1 MKDVIT
7 RFAPSPTGDLH
18 LGSIRTALINYIFT
32 LQAKSKSKNSKFL
45 LRIEDTD
52 KIRSKDIYKKNIMD
66 DLSWLGIKWDDEVI
80 VQSKRIKRH
89 QEIAYKLLEKKL
101 AFKCVCTE
109 EMLSKKREENI
120 KKQQVMKRLCIDC
133 ENNESIQNIDKN
145 FCIRIKIPD
154 EGTLTINDQVQGK
167 ITINN
172 KEIDNYVILRADDSP
187 TYMLSVVVDDY
198 DMGVNNIIRGDD
210 HLNNTFRQLYIYYN
224 LGWEIPDY
232 THIPLIHGMDGS
244 KLSKRHGAINIK
256 NLDEIGYLPHAIINN
271 LILLGWSPRKNDEF
285 IEFDEILKLFNIK
298 DLSKSSSIFDYDKLN
313 HFNNHYLKKESNYI
327 FFEKFLSKQSISF
340 NLKDNT
346 NLIKKI
352 FNYHKEKVKYY
363 SELLDIINIYL
374 DKNFKTNY
382 DKVLDDDF
390 NNNLKVFIK
399 KLNSINDWNLINL
412 EAVIDKF
419 ITVNQIRF
427 SKFGKPM
434 RFVLTNSVNGIS
446 LSKILD
452 LLGKN
457 NTFIRLN
464 NYINRIK

>member
-52 KIRSKDIYKKNIMD
+52 KIRSKNIYKKNIMD

-101 AFKCVCTE
+101 AFKCVCSE
-109 EMLSKKREENI
+109 EILNKKREENI
-120 KKQQVMKRLCIDC
+120 KKQEVIKRLCIDC
-133 ENNESIQNIDKN
+133 ENSESIQNIDKN

-172 KEIDNYVILRADDSP
+172 KEIDNYVILRADESP

-224 LGWEIPDY
+224 LGWETPDY
-232 THIPLIHGMDGS
+232 AHIPLIHGMDGS

-256 NLDEIGYLPHAIINN
+256 NLDDIGYLPQAIINN
-271 LILLGWSPRKNDEF
+271 LILLGWSPKKNDEF

-298 DLSKSSSIFDYDKLN
+298 DLSKSSSIFDYNKLN

-340 NLKDNT
+340 NLKDNN
-346 NLIKKI
+346 NLIIKI

-399 KLNSINDWNLINL
+399 KINSINDWNLINL

-419 ITVNQIRF
+419 ITLNQIKF

>member
-52 KIRSKDIYKKNIMD
+52 KIRSKNIYKKNIMD

-101 AFKCVCTE
+101 AFKCVCSE
-109 EMLSKKREENI
+109 EILNKKREENI
-120 KKQQVMKRLCIDC
+120 KKQEVIKRLCIDC
-133 ENNESIQNIDKN
+133 ENSESIQNIDKN

-172 KEIDNYVILRADDSP
+172 KEIDNYVILRADESP

-224 LGWEIPDY
+224 LGWETPDY
-232 THIPLIHGMDGS
+232 AHIPLIHGMDGS

-256 NLDEIGYLPHAIINN
+256 NLDDIGYLPQAIINN
-271 LILLGWSPRKNDEF
+271 LILLGWSPKKNDEF

-298 DLSKSSSIFDYDKLN
+298 DLSKSSSIFDYNKLN

-340 NLKDNT
+340 NLKDNN
-346 NLIKKI
+346 NLIIKI

-399 KLNSINDWNLINL
+399 EINSINDWNLINL

-419 ITVNQIRF
+419 ITLNQIKF

>member
-66 DLSWLGIKWDDEVI
+66 DLSWLGIKWDDEAI
-80 VQSKRIKRH
+80 IQSKRIKRH

-101 AFKCVCTE
+101 AFKCVCSE
-109 EMLSKKREENI
+109 EILNKKREENI
-120 KKQQVMKRLCIDC
+120 KKQQVIKRLCIDC
-133 ENNESIQNIDKN
+133 ENSESIQNIDKN

-172 KEIDNYVILRADDSP
+172 KEIDNYVILRADNSP

-256 NLDEIGYLPHAIINN
+256 NLDEIGYLPQAIINN
-271 LILLGWSPRKNDEF
+271 LILLGWSPKKNDEF

-327 FFEKFLSKQSISF
+327 FFEKFLGKQSISF
-340 NLKDNT
+340 NLQDNT

-399 KLNSINDWNLINL
+399 KINSINDWNLINL
-412 EAVIDKF
+412 ETVIDKF
-419 ITVNQIRF
+419 ITLNQIKF

>member
-232 THIPLIHGMDGS
+232 AHIPLIHGMDGS

-271 LILLGWSPRKNDEF
+271 LILLGWSPKKNDEF

-382 DKVLDDDF
+382 DKILDDDF

-399 KLNSINDWNLINL
+399 KINSINDWNLINL

>member
-32 LQAKSKSKNSKFL
+32 LQAKTKSKDSKFL

-52 KIRSKDIYKKNIMD
+52 KIRSKNIYKKNIMD

-101 AFKCVCTE
+101 AFKCVCSE
-109 EMLSKKREENI
+109 EILNKKREENI
-120 KKQQVMKRLCIDC
+120 KKQEVIKRLCIDC
-133 ENNESIQNIDKN
+133 ENSESIQNIDKN

-172 KEIDNYVILRADDSP
+172 KEIDNYVILRADESP

-224 LGWEIPDY
+224 LGWETPDY
-232 THIPLIHGMDGS
+232 AHIPLIHGMDGS

-256 NLDEIGYLPHAIINN
+256 NLDDIGYLPQAIINN
-271 LILLGWSPRKNDEF
+271 LILLGWSPKKNDEF

-298 DLSKSSSIFDYDKLN
+298 DLSKSSSIFDYNKLN

-340 NLKDNT
+340 NLKDNN
-346 NLIKKI
+346 NLIIKI

-399 KLNSINDWNLINL
+399 EINSINDWNLINL

-419 ITVNQIRF
+419 ITLNQIKF

>member
-1 MKDVIT
+1 M
-7 RFAPSPTGDLH
+7 
-18 LGSIRTALINYIFT
+18 
-32 LQAKSKSKNSKFL
+32 
-45 LRIEDTD
+45 
-52 KIRSKDIYKKNIMD
+52 
-66 DLSWLGIKWDDEVI
+66 
-80 VQSKRIKRH
+80 
-89 QEIAYKLLEKKL
+89 
-101 AFKCVCTE
+101 
-109 EMLSKKREENI
+109 
-120 KKQQVMKRLCIDC
+120 
-133 ENNESIQNIDKN
+133 
-145 FCIRIKIPD
+145 
-154 EGTLTINDQVQGK
+154 
-167 ITINN
+167 
-172 KEIDNYVILRADDSP
+172 
-187 TYMLSVVVDDY
+187 
-198 DMGVNNIIRGDD
+198 
-210 HLNNTFRQLYIYYN
+210 
-224 LGWEIPDY
+224 
-232 THIPLIHGMDGS
+232 
-244 KLSKRHGAINIK
+244 
-256 NLDEIGYLPHAIINN
+256 
-271 LILLGWSPRKNDEF
+271 
-285 IEFDEILKLFNIK
+285 KLFNIK

-374 DKNFKTNY
+374 DKNFKTNF

-399 KLNSINDWNLINL
+399 KINSINDWNLTNL

-419 ITVNQIRF
+419 ITLNQIKF

>member
-80 VQSKRIKRH
+80 IQSKRIKRH

-101 AFKCVCTE
+101 AFKCVCSE
-109 EMLSKKREENI
+109 EILNKKREENI
-120 KKQQVMKRLCIDC
+120 KKQQVIKRLCIDC
-133 ENNESIQNIDKN
+133 ENSESIQNIDKN

-154 EGTLTINDQVQGK
+154 EGTLTINDRVQGK

-172 KEIDNYVILRADDSP
+172 KEIDNYVILRADNSP

-256 NLDEIGYLPHAIINN
+256 NLDEIGYLPQAIINN
-271 LILLGWSPRKNDEF
+271 LILLGWSPKKNDEF

-327 FFEKFLSKQSISF
+327 FFEKFLGKQSISF
-340 NLKDNT
+340 NLQDNT

-399 KLNSINDWNLINL
+399 KINSINDWNLINL

-419 ITVNQIRF
+419 ITLNQIKF

>member
-52 KIRSKDIYKKNIMD
+52 KIRSKNIYKKNIMD

-101 AFKCVCTE
+101 AFKCVCSE
-109 EMLSKKREENI
+109 EILNKKREENI
-120 KKQQVMKRLCIDC
+120 KKQQVIKRLCIDC
-133 ENNESIQNIDKN
+133 ENSESIQNIDKN

-172 KEIDNYVILRADDSP
+172 KEIDNYVILRADESP

-224 LGWEIPDY
+224 LGWETPDY
-232 THIPLIHGMDGS
+232 AHIPLIHGMDGS

-256 NLDEIGYLPHAIINN
+256 NLDDIGYLPQAIINN
-271 LILLGWSPRKNDEF
+271 LILLGWSPKKNDEF

-298 DLSKSSSIFDYDKLN
+298 DLSKSSSIFDYNKLN

-340 NLKDNT
+340 NLKDNN
-346 NLIKKI
+346 NLIIKI

-399 KLNSINDWNLINL
+399 EINSINDWNLINL

-419 ITVNQIRF
+419 ITLNQIKF